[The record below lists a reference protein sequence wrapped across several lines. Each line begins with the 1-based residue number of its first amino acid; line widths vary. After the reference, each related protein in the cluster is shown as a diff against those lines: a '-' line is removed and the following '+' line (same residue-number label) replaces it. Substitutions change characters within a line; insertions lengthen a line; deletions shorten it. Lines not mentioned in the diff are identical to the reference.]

1 MSFVLRLNSSCSQ
14 NKYNKRSK
22 KPRGYTM
29 GNTLVK
35 TQLNDVKSFLGR
47 SISTLE
53 NFLNET
59 TISQLNLE
67 NEEDTNY
74 NKLIFA
80 NLRKIVVYSE
90 EGLDACSVIL
100 QGSPFQKAA
109 AEKTL
114 YKIYHQCIEEFFSPK
129 NDAWYEDSRSAYTGR
144 NSIKFYRTVSDNIA
158 QLVKSLEG
166 DFQQIREELEYYETD
181 YRTKMIQSK

>member
-1 MSFVLRLNSSCSQ
+1 
-14 NKYNKRSK
+14 
-22 KPRGYTM
+22 M
-29 GNTLVK
+29 GNSLVK
-35 TQLNDVKSFLGR
+35 SQLNDVMGFL
-47 SISTLE
+47 SKTILTLE
-53 NFLNET
+53 DFLNEA
-59 TISQLNLE
+59 TISQLNLD
-67 NEEDTNY
+67 NDEERTY

-80 NLRKIVVYSE
+80 NLRKLVVYSE
-90 EGLDACSVIL
+90 ESFEVCSVIL
-100 QGSPFQKAA
+100 QSNPFQKAA

-144 NSIKFYRTVSDNIA
+144 NSIKFYRNVSEGVM

-166 DFQQIREELEYYETD
+166 EFQRTREELEFYETD